1 MTPTKIQPPAAK
13 PQPAKAASSESSN
26 VLKKNES
33 HKSEKVKEKD
43 FASELA
49 DLDNAEDLEGME
61 EATVEGE
68 ELTLEAKGEE
78 LAKAL
83 KLNLNGEIKPAADMQ
98 AAPVSADDLMQ
109 VLNETPAATE
119 PTPKVLDPKLI
130 KQVNEVVLPEGAEQV
145 EATQLQL
152 KDLLLQQEKVPA
164 GKAVGRSPSIDFA
177 KTEVDPQLLNF
188 EDFVAQKNA
197 VTGKAVAPNAYGM
210 PAKTTMN
217 AEQLMGEKA
226 VAANEAL
233 VHADTGAATQGQLAP
248 AFALENTT
256 QDSLRTEVSAPSR
269 TFNMQ
274 NLTKSQDVDSILTQV
289 SDYIVQAKAA
299 KEPTVQMRV
308 NHQDLGML
316 DITVSRTAN
325 DMVSIVLGTQDNG
338 AKMFLGQNR
347 ENLMSHLSQAGVNV
361 SDLKMEQSS
370 NTKDGSTGQNSQQ
383 GGQPGER
390 QFGSQENQRRE
401 EQQRRHDL
409 WEIIREKEVA

>member
-1 MTPTKIQPPAAK
+1 MTPAKIQSPAPK
-13 PQPAKAASSESSN
+13 PQPAKVASSESSN
-26 VLKKNES
+26 ALKKSDS
-33 HKSEKVKEKD
+33 HKSEKVKDSE

-49 DLDNAEDLEGME
+49 ELDNEADLEGME
-61 EATVEGE
+61 EVAVEGE

-83 KLNLNGEIKPAADMQ
+83 KPSADMK
-98 AAPVSADDLMQ
+98 AAPVSAEDLMQ
-109 VLNETPAATE
+109 VLNETPAVTE
-119 PTPKVLDPKLI
+119 PTPKLLDPKLI
-130 KQVNEVVLPEGAEQV
+130 KQVNEVVLPEGSEQV
-145 EATQLQL
+145 EATKLQL
-152 KDLLLQQEKVPA
+152 KDLLMQQQAPA

-197 VTGKAVAPNAYGM
+197 VTGKSVAPNAYGM

-217 AEQLMGEKA
+217 AEQLLGEKA

-248 AFALENTT
+248 AFALESGT

-274 NLTKSQDVDSILTQV
+274 NLTKTQDADSILTQV

-308 NHQDLGML
+308 QHQDLGML

-347 ENLMSHLSQAGVNV
+347 ENLMSHLSQAGVSV
-361 SDLKMEQSS
+361 SDLKMEQSAPGKENS
-370 NTKDGSTGQNSQQ
+370 SSGQNSQQ

-409 WEIIREKEVA
+409 WELIREKEVA

>member
-1 MTPTKIQPPAAK
+1 MTPSKIQTPAPK
-13 PQPAKAASSESSN
+13 PQPAKVASSESSN
-26 VLKKNES
+26 VLKKHDS

-49 DLDNAEDLEGME
+49 EIDNSEDMEGME
-61 EATVEGE
+61 EVAAEGE

-83 KLNLNGEIKPAADMQ
+83 KANGDMQ
-98 AAPVSADDLMQ
+98 AAPVNAEELMQ
-109 VLNETPAATE
+109 VLNETPAITE
-119 PTPKVLDPKLI
+119 PTPKLLDPKLI

-145 EATQLQL
+145 ETTQLQL
-152 KDLLLQQEKVPA
+152 KDLLMQQQAPA
-164 GKAVGRSPSIDFA
+164 KAVGRSPAIDFDKA
-177 KTEVDPQLLNF
+177 EVDSQLLNF
-188 EDFVAQKNA
+188 EDFVAQKNT
-197 VTGKAVAPNAYGM
+197 VKGKAVAPNAYGM
-210 PAKTTMN
+210 PSKTTMN

-226 VAANEAL
+226 VAANETLIHGNAS
-233 VHADTGAATQGQLAP
+233 ATTQGQLAP
-248 AFALENTT
+248 AMMMETAGNDT
-256 QDSLRTEVSAPSR
+256 LRTEVSAPSR

-274 NLTKSQDVDSILTQV
+274 SLTKNQDADSILTQV

-347 ENLMSHLSQAGVNV
+347 ESLMSHLSQAGVNV

-370 NTKDGSTGQNSQQ
+370 NTKDSSNGQNSQQ

-409 WEIIREKEVA
+409 WELIREKEVA

>member
-1 MTPTKIQPPAAK
+1 MTPAKIQPPAPK

-26 VLKKNES
+26 VLKKSES
-33 HKSEKVKEKD
+33 PKSEKVKEKD

-49 DLDNAEDLEGME
+49 EIDNAEDLAGME
-61 EATVEGE
+61 GAESAEGLEEGVALEGE
-68 ELTLEAKGEE
+68 QLTLEAKSEM
-78 LAKAL
+78 LANAL
-83 KLNLNGEIKPAADMQ
+83 KPSADMKP
-98 AAPVSADDLMQ
+98 APVSSEELMQ
-109 VLNETPAATE
+109 VLNETPAITE
-119 PTPKVLDPKLI
+119 PTPKLLDPKLI

-152 KDLLLQQEKVPA
+152 KDLLMQQQAPA
-164 GKAVGRSPSIDFA
+164 KTAGRSPAIDFDKA
-177 KTEVDPQLLNF
+177 EVDTQLLNF
-188 EDFVAQKNA
+188 EDFVAQKNT
-197 VTGKAVAPNAYGM
+197 VKGKAVAPNAYGM
-210 PAKTTMN
+210 PSKTTMN

-233 VHADTGAATQGQLAP
+233 VHADAGAATQGQFAP
-248 AFALENTT
+248 AVALETT
-256 QDSLRTEVSAPSR
+256 SQDSLRTEVSAPSR

-274 NLTKSQDVDSILTQV
+274 NLTKNQDVDSILTQV

-316 DITVSRTAN
+316 DITVSRSAN
-325 DMVSIVLGTQDNG
+325 DMVSIVLGAQDTG

-347 ENLMSHLSQAGVNV
+347 ESLMNHLSQAGVNV

-370 NTKDGSTGQNSQQ
+370 NSKDSSTGQNSQQ

-401 EQQRRHDL
+401 EQQRRRDL

>member
-1 MTPTKIQPPAAK
+1 MTPAKIQSPAPK
-13 PQPAKAASSESSN
+13 PQPAKVASSESSN
-26 VLKKNES
+26 ALKKNDS
-33 HKSEKVKEKD
+33 HKSETVKDRE

-49 DLDNAEDLEGME
+49 ELDNEADMEGME
-61 EATVEGE
+61 EVVAEGE
-68 ELTLEAKGEE
+68 ELTLEARGEE

-83 KLNLNGEIKPAADMQ
+83 KPSADMK
-98 AAPVSADDLMQ
+98 AAPVSAEDLMQ
-109 VLNETPAATE
+109 VLNETPAVTE

-130 KQVNEVVLPEGAEQV
+130 QQVNEVVLPEGAEQV
-145 EATQLQL
+145 EATKLQL
-152 KDLLLQQEKVPA
+152 KDLLLQQEKAPV

-177 KTEVDPQLLNF
+177 KSEVDPQLLNF

-197 VTGKAVAPNAYGM
+197 VTGKSVAPNAYGM
-210 PAKTTMN
+210 PSKTTMN

-233 VHADTGAATQGQLAP
+233 IHADTGAATQGQLAP
-248 AFALENTT
+248 AIALENTT

-274 NLTKSQDVDSILTQV
+274 NLTKNQDADSILTQV

-308 NHQDLGML
+308 QHQDLGML

-347 ENLMSHLSQAGVNV
+347 ESLMSHLSQAGVNV

-370 NTKDGSTGQNSQQ
+370 NTKDGGTGQNSQQ

-409 WEIIREKEVA
+409 WELIREKEVA

>member
-1 MTPTKIQPPAAK
+1 MTPSKIQQPAPK
-13 PQPAKAASSESSN
+13 PQPAKVASSESSN
-26 VLKKNES
+26 VLKKNDS
-33 HKSEKVKEKD
+33 HKSEKVKDKD

-49 DLDNAEDLEGME
+49 ELDNAEDMEGME
-61 EATVEGE
+61 EVTAEGE

-83 KLNLNGEIKPAADMQ
+83 KPAADMK
-98 AAPVSADDLMQ
+98 AAPVNAEELMQ
-109 VLNETPAATE
+109 VLNETPAITE
-119 PTPKVLDPKLI
+119 PTPKLLDPKLI

-152 KDLLLQQEKVPA
+152 KDLLMQQQAPA
-164 GKAVGRSPSIDFA
+164 KTAGRSPSIDFDKA
-177 KTEVDPQLLNF
+177 EVDPQLLNF

-197 VTGKAVAPNAYGM
+197 VKGKAVAPNAYGM
-210 PAKTTMN
+210 PSKTTMN

-226 VAANEAL
+226 VAANETL
-233 VHADTGAATQGQLAP
+233 IHADTGAATQGQLAP

-274 NLTKSQDVDSILTQV
+274 SLTKNQDADSILTQV

-347 ENLMSHLSQAGVNV
+347 ESLMSHLSQAGVNV
-361 SDLKMEQSS
+361 SDLKMEQSAPGKESSS
-370 NTKDGSTGQNSQQ
+370 NGQNSQQ

>member
-1 MTPTKIQPPAAK
+1 MTPSKIQTPAPK
-13 PQPAKAASSESSN
+13 PQPAKVASSESSN
-26 VLKKNES
+26 VLKVS

-49 DLDNAEDLEGME
+49 EIDNAEDMEGLEE
-61 EATVEGE
+61 VVVEGE

-83 KLNLNGEIKPAADMQ
+83 KLSGEIKPAADMQ

-109 VLNETPAATE
+109 VLNETPAITE
-119 PTPKVLDPKLI
+119 PTPKLLDPKLI

-152 KDLLLQQEKVPA
+152 KDLLLQQQAPA
-164 GKAVGRSPSIDFA
+164 KTAGRSPAIDFDKA
-177 KTEVDPQLLNF
+177 EVDTQLLNF
-188 EDFVAQKNA
+188 EDFVAQKNT
-197 VTGKAVAPNAYGM
+197 VKGKAVAPNAYGM

-233 VHADTGAATQGQLAP
+233 VHGNAGATTQGQLAP
-248 AFALENTT
+248 AMMMEAPAS
-256 QDSLRTEVSAPSR
+256 DALRTEVSAPSR

-274 NLTKSQDVDSILTQV
+274 SMTKNQDVDSILTQV

-308 NHQDLGML
+308 QHQDLGML

>member
-1 MTPTKIQPPAAK
+1 MTPSKIQQPAPK
-13 PQPAKAASSESSN
+13 PQPAKVASSESSN
-26 VLKKNES
+26 VLKKS
-33 HKSEKVKEKD
+33 DASKTEKVKEKD

-49 DLDNAEDLEGME
+49 QLDNEEDLEGME
-61 EATVEGE
+61 EVAVEGE

-83 KLNLNGEIKPAADMQ
+83 KPAADMK
-98 AAPVSADDLMQ
+98 AAPVNAEELMQ
-109 VLNETPAATE
+109 VLNETPAITE
-119 PTPKVLDPKLI
+119 PTPKLLDPKLI

-152 KDLLLQQEKVPA
+152 KDLLMQQQAPA
-164 GKAVGRSPSIDFA
+164 KAAGRSPAIDFDKA
-177 KTEVDPQLLNF
+177 EVDTQLLNF
-188 EDFVAQKNA
+188 EDFVAQKNT
-197 VTGKAVAPNAYGM
+197 VKGKAVAPNAYGM
-210 PAKTTMN
+210 PSKTTMN

-226 VAANEAL
+226 VAANETLMHGNA
-233 VHADTGAATQGQLAP
+233 GAATQGQLAP
-248 AFALENTT
+248 ALMMETPAS
-256 QDSLRTEVSAPSR
+256 DSLRTEVSAPSR

-274 NLTKSQDVDSILTQV
+274 SLTKNQDADSILTQV

-316 DITVSRTAN
+316 DITVTRSAN
-325 DMVSIVLGTQDNG
+325 DMVSIVLGAQDNG

>member
-1 MTPTKIQPPAAK
+1 MTPAKIQQPAPK
-13 PQPAKAASSESSN
+13 PQPAKAASSSESSN
-26 VLKKNES
+26 VLKKNDS
-33 HKSEKVKEKD
+33 HKAEKSKEKD

-49 DLDNAEDLEGME
+49 ELDNAEDMEGME
-61 EATVEGE
+61 EVAVEGE
-68 ELTLEAKGEE
+68 LSLEAQGEE
-78 LAKAL
+78 LAHAL
-83 KLNLNGEIKPAADMQ
+83 KAAGDMKT
-98 AAPVSADDLMQ
+98 APVSADDLMQ
-109 VLNETPAATE
+109 VLNETPAITE
-119 PTPKVLDPKLI
+119 PTPKLLDPKLI

-152 KDLLLQQEKVPA
+152 KDLLMQQQNAPA
-164 GKAVGRSPSIDFA
+164 AKAVGRSPSIDFA
-177 KTEVDPQLLNF
+177 PSEVDPQLLNF

-197 VTGKAVAPNAYGM
+197 VKGKAVAPNAYGM

-217 AEQLMGEKA
+217 AEQLLGEKA
-226 VAANEAL
+226 VAANEPL
-233 VHADTGAATQGQLAP
+233 IHADTGATTQGQLAP

-274 NLTKSQDVDSILTQV
+274 SLTKNQDADSILTQV

-347 ENLMSHLSQAGVNV
+347 DSLMSHLSQAGVNV

-370 NTKDGSTGQNSQQ
+370 NSRESGNGQNPQQ
-383 GGQPGER
+383 GGGQPGER

>member
-1 MTPTKIQPPAAK
+1 MTPAKIQTPAPK
-13 PQPAKAASSESSN
+13 PQPAKAASSSESSN
-26 VLKKNES
+26 VLKKSDS
-33 HKSEKVKEKD
+33 HKAEKSKEKD
-43 FASELA
+43 FAAELA
-49 DLDNAEDLEGME
+49 ELDNAEDMEGM
-61 EATVEGE
+61 
-68 ELTLEAKGEE
+68 TLESAEGEE
-78 LAKAL
+78 LAKVAL
-83 KLNLNGEIKPAADMQ
+83 QPSGDMK
-98 AAPVSADDLMQ
+98 ASPVSADDLMKA
-109 VLNETPAATE
+109 LEEAPALTE

-152 KDLLLQQEKVPA
+152 KDLLMQQQNLPA
-164 GKAVGRSPSIDFA
+164 KTAGRSPAIDFA
-177 KTEVDPQLLNF
+177 QAEVDPQLLNF

-210 PAKTTMN
+210 PAKTTLN

-233 VHADTGAATQGQLAP
+233 IHADSGATTQGQLAP
-248 AFALENTT
+248 AFIMENST

-274 NLTKSQDVDSILTQV
+274 NLTKTQDADSILTQV

-316 DITVSRTAN
+316 DITVSRSAN
-325 DMVSIVLGTQDNG
+325 DAVSIVLGTQDNG

-347 ENLMSHLSQAGVNV
+347 DSLMSHLSQAGVNV

-370 NTKDGSTGQNSQQ
+370 QSKDSNSNQNSQQ
-383 GGQPGER
+383 NNQAGSQR
-390 QFGSQENQRRE
+390 QFGSEQNQRRD
-401 EQQRRHDL
+401 EQQRRQDL
-409 WEIIREKEVA
+409 WDLIREKEVA

>member
-1 MTPTKIQPPAAK
+1 MTPAKIQQPAPK
-13 PQPAKAASSESSN
+13 PQPAKVASSESSN
-26 VLKKNES
+26 VLKKS
-33 HKSEKVKEKD
+33 DAPKTEKVKEKD

-49 DLDNAEDLEGME
+49 ELDNAEDMEGME
-61 EATVEGE
+61 EVVVEGE

-83 KLNLNGEIKPAADMQ
+83 KLNGEIKPAADMQ

-109 VLNETPAATE
+109 VLNETPAITE
-119 PTPKVLDPKLI
+119 PTPKLLDPKLI
-130 KQVNEVVLPEGAEQV
+130 KQVNEVVLPEGTEQV

-152 KDLLLQQEKVPA
+152 KDLLMQQAP
-164 GKAVGRSPSIDFA
+164 GKTAGRSPAIDFDKA
-177 KTEVDPQLLNF
+177 EVDTQLLNF
-188 EDFVAQKNA
+188 EDFVAQKNT
-197 VTGKAVAPNAYGM
+197 VKGRAVAPNAYGM
-210 PAKTTMN
+210 PSKTTMH

-226 VAANEAL
+226 VAANETLIHGNAS
-233 VHADTGAATQGQLAP
+233 AATQGQLAP
-248 AFALENTT
+248 AMMMEAPAS
-256 QDSLRTEVSAPSR
+256 DSLRTEVSAPSR

-274 NLTKSQDVDSILTQV
+274 SMTKNQDVDSILTQV

-308 NHQDLGML
+308 QHQDLGML

-370 NTKDGSTGQNSQQ
+370 NTKDSSSNGQNSQQ